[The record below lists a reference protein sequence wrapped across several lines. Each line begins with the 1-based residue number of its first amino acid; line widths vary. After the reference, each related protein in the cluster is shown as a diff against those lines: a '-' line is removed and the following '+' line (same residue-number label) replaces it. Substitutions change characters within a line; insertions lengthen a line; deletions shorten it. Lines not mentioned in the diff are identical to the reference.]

1 MNQSLDDIL
10 FEDRNKEYGSYHLR
24 NRYFRR
30 LILSFLISI
39 ASMLMLV
46 LGYFWYLNTDNNET
60 VYLFPSSYPNLK
72 STQGSIMDPKDL
84 AAYLKNPESPKLPE
98 AIQPKIKSSDI
109 LHNFKVTDKASPD
122 TIRQPVEEE
131 PQNAGGTGMGMESD
145 STVFGGYLLG
155 EGEGGGI
162 GNSLDKFPEFPGGP
176 DGVRR
181 YIEMSVIYPIQAIKQ
196 KINGVVIISFDVNK
210 QGNIDNIQVE
220 RGVNPMLDKEAIKA
234 VKDMPRWKPGI
245 RHGKPVIVK
254 FVIPVRF
261 MPIS

>member
-1 MNQSLDDIL
+1 MNQSLDEIL
-10 FEDRNKEYGSYHLR
+10 FENRNKEYGSYQLR
-24 NRYFRR
+24 KRYFRR

-39 ASMLMLV
+39 SGMLMLV
-46 LGYFWYLNTDNNET
+46 LGYFWYLNSDSNET
-60 VYLFPSSYPNLK
+60 VYVFPSFYPNLK

-84 AAYLKNPESPKLPE
+84 AAYLKNTQSTKVPETDQQKL
-98 AIQPKIKSSDI
+98 KSAET
-109 LHNFKVTDKASPD
+109 LHNFKVVEQASD
-122 TIRQPVEEE
+122 TIKQPVAEE
-131 PQNAGGTGMGMESD
+131 PLNEGSTGLGMESD
-145 STVFGGYLLG
+145 STIFGGYLLG
-155 EGEGGGI
+155 EGEGGGT

-181 YIEMSVIYPIQAIKQ
+181 YIEMNVIYPLQAIKQ

-210 QGNIDNIQVE
+210 QGDIDNIQVE

-234 VKDMPRWKPGI
+234 VKNMPRWKPGI